1 MPGVILSLRTVD
13 RSVLKEIGT
22 TYARLIKTVLYD
34 TATHWHREIFPAHF
48 GPQNQGKYRYAPRTQ
63 VYLQKIKRALGVGE
77 GKFRIQV
84 LQGKSGR
91 QLRNLVRITGSS
103 RQATVRMQAPGY
115 FTNPFVGSWVD
126 HKTGKIRR
134 VTRQPNKPEE
144 IVRKD
149 GFDREKLRKY
159 SALRLNQL
167 IVAGRKAMARTWAAD
182 GI

>member
-1 MPGVILSLRTVD
+1 MPGIILTLRTVD
-13 RSVLKEIGT
+13 RSVLKELGLS
-22 TYARLIKTVLYD
+22 YARLVKQVLYE
-34 TATHWHREIFPAHF
+34 TAEHWHRNIFPAHF
-48 GPQNQGKYRYAPRTQ
+48 GGQNQGKYQYTPRTA
-63 VYLQKIKRALGVGE
+63 VYLQKIKRLHGVGE

-91 QLRNLVRITGSS
+91 ALRNLVRISGSS
-103 RQATVRMQAPGY
+103 RQATVRMSAPGY

-126 HKTGKIRR
+126 AKTGRVKR

-149 GFDREKLRKY
+149 TYDREKLRAF

-167 IVAGRKAMARTWAAD
+167 ITTARRASARTWAAD

>member
-1 MPGVILSLRTVD
+1 MPGVILNLRTVD
-13 RSVLKEIGT
+13 RSVLKQIGL
-22 TYARLIKTVLYD
+22 TYARACKATLLD
-34 TATHWHREIFPAHF
+34 TATYWHREVFPAHF
-48 GPQNQGKYRYAPRTQ
+48 GPINRGKYRYAPRTA
-63 VYLQKIKRALGVGE
+63 VYLQKIKRLHGVGE

-91 QLRNLVRITGSS
+91 QLRNLVRITATGK
-103 RQATVRMQAPGY
+103 QATVRMQAPGY
-115 FTNPFVGSWVD
+115 FTNPFVGTWVD
-126 HKTGKIRR
+126 HKTGKIKR

-149 GFDREKLRKY
+149 DFDRQKLRKF

-167 IVAGRKAMARTWAAD
+167 IVQARQATVRNWAAD